1 MARCPCLSR
10 LCLFFRDH
18 VRPGRLVSGG
28 IRPGHWR
35 KARLHCARLHR
46 KMEHMKNIYTENLL
60 GAVALGLADAMARDA
75 ALCAGDG
82 AAVPAALVSIGAA
95 PGQSI
100 GMLAHT
106 LALSHSATVRVVAG
120 LVRRRLV
127 IRRPGMD
134 RRTAALYL
142 TPRGLT
148 RRDAVLGGR
157 RRVLARVLDALPPV
171 GRSGL
176 SDLLETMLETLV
188 TERTAGGSICRL
200 CDRAA
205 CLPALCPMTDR
216 GINTGAHIRPAGHAT
231 AKGGRADG
239 THAPRPAGT
248 AGITAPTDRGR
259 TP

>member
-1 MARCPCLSR
+1 MQNR
-10 LCLFFRDH
+10 
-18 VRPGRLVSGG
+18 
-28 IRPGHWR
+28 
-35 KARLHCARLHR
+35 
-46 KMEHMKNIYTENLL
+46 YTENLL

-95 PGQSI
+95 PGLSI

-142 TPRGLT
+142 TPRGLA

-157 RRVLARVLDALPPV
+157 RRVLAQVLNALPPV

-176 SDLLETMLETLV
+176 SDLLETMLETLLEIPA
-188 TERTAGGSICRL
+188 TERTAGGPICRL

-205 CLPALCPMTDR
+205 CLPAVCPVTNR

-231 AKGGRADG
+231 AKGGRTDG
-239 THAPRPAGT
+239 THAPHPAGM
-248 AGITAPTDRGR
+248 ADLTAPADRGR

>member
-1 MARCPCLSR
+1 
-10 LCLFFRDH
+10 
-18 VRPGRLVSGG
+18 
-28 IRPGHWR
+28 
-35 KARLHCARLHR
+35 
-46 KMEHMKNIYTENLL
+46 MKNRYAENLL
-60 GAVALGLADAMARDA
+60 GAVALGLADAMTRDA
-75 ALCAGDG
+75 ALCAEDG

-95 PGQSI
+95 PGLSI

-142 TPRGLT
+142 TPRGLA

-157 RRVLARVLDALPPV
+157 RRVLAQVLDALPPA
-171 GRSGL
+171 GRSEL
-176 SDLLETMLETLV
+176 SDLLETMLETLLEIPA
-188 TERTAGGSICRL
+188 TERTAGGPICRL
-200 CDRAA
+200 CDRTV

-216 GINTGAHIRPAGHAT
+216 GINTGVHIHPAGHAT
-231 AKGGRADG
+231 TKGGRTDG
-239 THAPRPAGT
+239 TQAPRPAGT
-248 AGITAPTDRGR
+248 AGITAPADRGR